1 VIFFFFF
8 RNTEE
13 HDVTI
18 GVEFGAYT
26 TEIDGKSVKLQLW
39 DTVCWSG
46 GRFAGAGTD
55 SVLQAGQ
62 ESFRS
67 ITSSYYRGAHAALLV
82 YDVTRRNTFDYLEGW
97 LLETRQHS
105 DANIVVILV
114 GNKVDLEHMRVV
126 STEEGAQFAEDNE
139 LIFIETSAKTGFNVD
154 KAFLESARIIYQNIQ
169 NGIQTLDLDDDKID
183 MTRPAGSKREESG
196 GCAC

>member
-1 VIFFFFF
+1 M
-8 RNTEE
+8 
-13 HDVTI
+13 
-18 GVEFGAYT
+18 
-26 TEIDGKSVKLQLW
+26 
-39 DTVCWSG
+39 
-46 GRFAGAGTD
+46 
-55 SVLQAGQ
+55 
-62 ESFRS
+62 
-67 ITSSYYRGAHAALLV
+67 V

-126 STEEGAQFAEDNE
+126 STEEGAQFAEEHE
-139 LIFIETSAKTGFNVD
+139 LIFIETSAKSGFNVD

-183 MTRPAGSKREESG
+183 MSRPAGAKRGDESNR
-196 GCAC
+196 CAC